1 MRAKTL
7 SLLVLVYLL
16 LGGGLSVVEV
26 ALLDADR
33 PTIITGIIAVVAF
46 FLAFTVGELAL
57 IDWMRRKNPDYV
69 VSVLIGAKSFRLL
82 ATLFAITI
90 YGILQIPEF
99 IEFTFNV
106 FVFYIVTM
114 VYASVLNLR
123 RNKQ

>member
-7 SLLVLVYLL
+7 ALLVLVYLL

-69 VSVLIGAKSFRLL
+69 VSLLIGAKSFRLL
-82 ATLFAITI
+82 ATLFAITV